1 MLLEIYQV
9 RIEYSRNSKTGKTH
23 TYFRKRSMARL
34 LCDGCGTI
42 FERAVKQM
50 DPRRLTDEHTHV
62 CPTCDT
68 KRFAQSKG
76 AESRRFWNTTVD
88 RDIGLGDL

>member
-1 MLLEIYQV
+1 MLLEIYQI
-9 RIEYSRNSKTGKTH
+9 RIEYSRNSKKGKSH
-23 TYFRKRSMARL
+23 AYFRKRSVARL
-34 LCDGCGTI
+34 LCDSCGTT
-42 FERAVKQM
+42 FERPVKQM